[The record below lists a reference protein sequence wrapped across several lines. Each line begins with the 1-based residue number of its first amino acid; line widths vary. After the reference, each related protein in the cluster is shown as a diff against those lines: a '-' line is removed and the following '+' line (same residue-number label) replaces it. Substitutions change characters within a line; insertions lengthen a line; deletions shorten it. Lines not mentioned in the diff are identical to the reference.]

1 MKKLCA
7 TGQDV
12 VFMCLER
19 YILNR
24 KQGNPVVKNYSN
36 LLNQSFFKKPVDKMN
51 SREYNRSISK
61 LMSRKSSSGRTS
73 KRAVGGAI
81 TAGEP
86 KVNGPVRVP

>member
-1 MKKLCA
+1 MFLYLKSNS
-7 TGQDV
+7 
-12 VFMCLER
+12 
-19 YILNR
+19 LNR
-24 KQGNPVVKNYSN
+24 KYEDLTVESCSN
-36 LLNQSFFKKPVDKMN
+36 LLNQSFLKKPVDKTK

-73 KRAVGGAI
+73 KRAVDGEI